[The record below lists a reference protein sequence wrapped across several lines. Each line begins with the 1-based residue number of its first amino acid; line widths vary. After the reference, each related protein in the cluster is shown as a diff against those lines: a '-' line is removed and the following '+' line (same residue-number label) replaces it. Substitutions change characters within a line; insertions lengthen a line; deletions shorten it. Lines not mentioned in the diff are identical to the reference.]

1 MMNGRTVMLALLAG
15 AGLLLSSCVSM
26 REREMREFDRASL
39 PGMIYDL
46 DEKPCAGALVVV
58 DGEPGPRT
66 DLNGRFTI
74 GAMSRGVHDL
84 RVVKDG
90 YEPLETSID
99 YLDRTQVLYL
109 KVTSHGQLLRMA
121 EEALGRR
128 RLQEADGYLRR
139 AEALDADDPVGFYL
153 RAMYQVRA
161 GDIEGAVQTLGRIL
175 ASGLEEP
182 AVYLSLADI
191 YQYRVGDRDRAAGYL
206 REYLA
211 RVNSPDVRARL
222 EGLGQMKLAGAQPGA
237 VCFTACSRPCGD
249 AAC

>member
-1 MMNGRTVMLALLAG
+1 MKIRRKAMLAALAG
-15 AGLLLSSCVSM
+15 AALLFSSCVSM
-26 REREMREFDRASL
+26 REQQLREFDRANL

-46 DEKPCAGALVVV
+46 DQKPCAGALVLV
-58 DGEPGPRT
+58 DGHPGPRT

-74 GAMSRGVHDL
+74 GALARGSHDL
-84 RVVKDG
+84 RVVKEG
-90 YEPLETSID
+90 YEPLETSIE
-99 YLDRTQVLYL
+99 YLDRSQALYL

-128 RLQEADGYLRR
+128 RLKEADGYLRR
-139 AEALDADDPVGFYL
+139 AESLDPDDPVGNYL
-153 RAMYQVRA
+153 RALYLIRME
-161 GDIEGAVQTLGRIL
+161 DIDGAVKVLDRIL

-191 YQYRVGDRDRAAGYL
+191 YQHRIGDRDRAAGYL

-222 EGLGQMKLAGAQPGA
+222 EGLQP
-237 VCFTACSRPCGD
+237 
-249 AAC
+249 